1 MGAWPMKSRIFSATR
16 YLILGLGLIF
26 FIFPVA
32 AAIEFSLRSYGN
44 KGHTFANYSWI
55 FQQEDFFTNITIS
68 LKLAVLSA
76 VITLITVVPAVTFL
90 HLEGQRYKRIFE
102 FLAILPLVVPV
113 VSLAIGA
120 QKAMPTFLQNSHYE
134 LAFFYVIIAIPY
146 TFQSLNVGLTSIPL
160 KTLVEASRSLGA
172 SFGKT
177 VTAVI
182 VPAIRSAI
190 NAAIF
195 LAVTLSFGEFT
206 LTSLLHWETFPVWI
220 TRVSQG
226 NVLGSIALSMF
237 SLIGAWSLL
246 ILVQSLQNV
255 QKQRRAKSQVEEIEE
270 VLT

>member
-1 MGAWPMKSRIFSATR
+1 MKNRILNLSR
-16 YLILGLGLIF
+16 YVILAAGLLF
-26 FIFPVA
+26 FVFPVA
-32 AAIEFSLRSYGN
+32 SAIEFSLRSYGN

-68 LKLAVLSA
+68 LKLAALSA
-76 VITLITVVPAVTFL
+76 VITLLTVVPAVTYL
-90 HLEGQRYKRIFE
+90 HLEGQRFKRIFE

-120 QKAMPTFLQNSHYE
+120 QKAMPTFIQNSQYE
-134 LAFFYVIIAIPY
+134 LAFFYVVIAIPY

-172 SFGKT
+172 SFGRT
-177 VTAVI
+177 VISVI

-237 SLIGAWSLL
+237 SLIGAWTLL
-246 ILVQSLQNV
+246 ILVQSAQNV
-255 QKQRRAKSQVEEIEE
+255 RKKKVSKSDVEESEE
-270 VLT
+270 ALI

>member
-1 MGAWPMKSRIFSATR
+1 MKNRILSLSR
-16 YLILGLGLIF
+16 YVILAAGLLF
-26 FIFPVA
+26 FVFPVA
-32 AAIEFSLRSYGN
+32 SAIEFSLRSYGN

-68 LKLAVLSA
+68 LKLAALSA
-76 VITLITVVPAVTFL
+76 VITLLTVVPAVTYL
-90 HLEGQRYKRIFE
+90 HLEGQRFKRIFE

-120 QKAMPTFLQNSHYE
+120 QKAMPTFIQNSQYE
-134 LAFFYVIIAIPY
+134 LAFFYVVIAIPY

-172 SFGKT
+172 SFGRT
-177 VTAVI
+177 VISVI

-237 SLIGAWSLL
+237 SLIGAWTLL
-246 ILVQSLQNV
+246 ILVQSAQNV
-255 QKQRRAKSQVEEIEE
+255 RKKKVSKSDVEESEE
-270 VLT
+270 ALI

>member
-1 MGAWPMKSRIFSATR
+1 MKNKILSISR
-16 YLILGLGLIF
+16 YLILAAGLIF
-26 FIFPVA
+26 FVFPVA
-32 AAIEFSLRSYGN
+32 SAVEFSLRSYGN

-55 FQQEDFFTNITIS
+55 FQQDDFFTNITIS
-68 LKLAVLSA
+68 LKLAALSA
-76 VITLITVVPAVTFL
+76 IITLLTVVPAVTFL
-90 HLEGQRYKRIFE
+90 HLDGQRFKRIFE

-120 QKAMPTFLQNSHYE
+120 QKAMPSFIQNSQYE
-134 LAFFYVIIAIPY
+134 LAFFYVVIAIPY
-146 TFQSLNVGLTSIPL
+146 TFQSLNVGLSSIPL

-172 SFGKT
+172 SFGRT
-177 VTAVI
+177 VISVI
-182 VPAIRSAI
+182 VPAMRSAI

-237 SLIGAWSLL
+237 SLLGAWTLL
-246 ILVQSLQNV
+246 ILVQTAQNV
-255 QKQRRAKSQVEEIEE
+255 RKKRSLKSQIEE
-270 VLT
+270 NEEALV